1 MLITE
6 FKQRTIMHSTA
17 PNAAPS
23 RKIHFDLPTKVSSPM
38 RFEWPHNTKGRLRH
52 ELLTAKHDAHT
63 SPHFTDEGLAKL
75 LDIYPR
81 ENLGIYRFP
90 PHAEGR
96 VQAIHG
102 QAPELSGADILKA
115 VETGQ
120 IWLNLRKVN
129 DVAPEYE
136 TLAKDIFGPLD
147 AASGERTL
155 KRDVGVLISSPNIHV
170 HYHLDVPMV
179 CLVQIR
185 GEKTLH
191 LYPPHAPFA
200 PANQIEAVALKEREE
215 DIEFLD
221 AFDASATKIA
231 MQPGMAVTWPQNAPH
246 RVQNGNM
253 MNVSLSCEFMTAP
266 ALIRANAIYTN
277 GIIRRKLGHTPA
289 PLKNVGP
296 HMIAKAA
303 IARAIKLYSRPNDR
317 GPTPITFQLNA
328 ETLQPEAITPPQ
340 ASTAQAP
347 LTHDFVFERVAPDK
361 LTTAAKEEWSA
372 LCASSREWQS
382 PLLSPQFAILI
393 GETRNDVQCA
403 LVWQDDKLVAAMA
416 VHIRPGGLARP
427 VGAPFDDYSGPVI
440 AAGVDLSPDDL
451 VKGCGLHAYR
461 AHAAA
466 VPTLSLTSQPN
477 GASGYLIQLKP
488 GQTGAQYLEER
499 RVLHPKRMKNFRRLA
514 RKFETDL
521 GDLQLRWGAPHPDR
535 LAELL
540 SWKSIQFRE
549 SGLID
554 LTTATHSKRVLD
566 KIASHPSVEPGELG
580 GFVVELLSNDKLV
593 AAHFGVRLG
602 KYFHPWMA
610 AYDPKYAMYA
620 PGILLLYRIIEQLDD
635 IGLDTYDLADG
646 SDHYKKYFAAPVR
659 QTRILELSSG
669 TTRGN
674 LQMAGSKTWSLIG
687 AKRPHSPADRLKRR
701 LDQISICEP
710 GVFVRTGQVMSAV
723 KNRAFARTSETPH
736 AASFNTS
743 QEK

>member
-1 MLITE
+1 
-6 FKQRTIMHSTA
+6 
-17 PNAAPS
+17 
-23 RKIHFDLPTKVSSPM
+23 M
-38 RFEWPHNTKGRLRH
+38 RFEWPDNTKGRLRH
-52 ELLTAKHDAHT
+52 ELLTATHDAHT

-81 ENLGIYRFP
+81 ENLGIYKFP

-102 QAPELSGADILKA
+102 QAPNLSGAEILKA

-129 DVAPEYE
+129 DVLPEYE
-136 TLAKDIFGPLD
+136 TIAKDIFGQLD
-147 AASGERTL
+147 AASGEGTL

-191 LYPPHAPFA
+191 LYPPHPPFA
-200 PANQIEAVALKEREE
+200 PDNQIEAVALKEREE

-221 AFDASATKIA
+221 AFDASATKIV
-231 MQPGMAVTWPQNAPH
+231 MQPGLAVTWPQNAPH

-277 GIIRRKLGHTPA
+277 GVIRRRLGHTPA
-289 PLKNVGP
+289 PLKKVGP
-296 HMIAKAA
+296 QMIAKAA
-303 IARAIKLYSRPNDR
+303 IARGIKLFNRPTGR
-317 GPTPITFQLNA
+317 GPTPITFQLNPD
-328 ETLQPEAITPPQ
+328 TLQPEPIEPRQT
-340 ASTAQAP
+340 STIQAP
-347 LTHDFVFERVAPDK
+347 QLSTIRYECIAPDE
-361 LTTAAKEEWSA
+361 LTTSAKQQWSA

-393 GETRNDVQCA
+393 GEARSDVQCA
-403 LVWQDDKLVAAMA
+403 LAWQDDKLVAAMA
-416 VHIRPGGLARP
+416 VHVRPGGLARP

-440 AAGVDLSPDDL
+440 AAGTKLSPDDL

-466 VPTLSLTSQPN
+466 VPTTTQTSQPN

-499 RVLHPKRMKNFRRLA
+499 RALHPKRMKNFRRLA

-521 GDLQLRWGAPHPDR
+521 GDLQLRWGAPDPER
-535 LAELL
+535 LSELM
-540 SWKSIQFRE
+540 SWKSLQFRD

-554 LTTATHSKRVLD
+554 LTKATNSKRVLD
-566 KIASHPSVEPGELG
+566 QIAANPSTESSELG

-602 KYFHPWMA
+602 KYFHPWLA
-610 AYDPKYAMYA
+610 AYDPKYAIYA

-646 SDHYKKYFAAPVR
+646 SDHYKKYFADPIR

-674 LQMAGSKTWSLIG
+674 LQMAGSKMWSLIG
-687 AKRPHSPADRLKRR
+687 AKKPHSPADRLKRR

-710 GVFVRTGQVMSAV
+710 GVFVRTGQVVSAV
-723 KNRAFARTSETPH
+723 KNRTFAHASETPH
-736 AASFNTS
+736 ATS
-743 QEK
+743 PNISHEN